1 MGKGPYGKAVCGS
14 FGLGEEHR
22 PPHKSSLFFKAAR
35 AFSRFSKIEKM
46 KNSGDEMAVIL
57 KADGVSRQFTIGDGS
72 VVNALTDIDLEV
84 DQNQLVCLRGRSG
97 SGKTTLINIL
107 GALDKPSGGNVYF
120 EGQDITQLSS
130 SECDKLRRHKMAFV
144 FQSVAL
150 ISTMTAY
157 ENVEFA
163 LRLAGVPLSERSARA
178 KECLTRVGLEKRMY
192 HRPGELSG
200 GEQQRVAIARAV
212 CHRPKIVF
220 ADEPTAA
227 LDTPTGL
234 AVLKLFR
241 ELVREED
248 LTIVMTTHD
257 QTMMELADVVYSL
270 EDGVIS
276 SAVHNDV
283 AGGGADA

>member
-1 MGKGPYGKAVCGS
+1 MS
-14 FGLGEEHR
+14 
-22 PPHKSSLFFKAAR
+22 
-35 AFSRFSKIEKM
+35 
-46 KNSGDEMAVIL
+46 VIL
-57 KADGVSRQFTIGDGS
+57 KAENVSRCFKIGDGS
-72 VVNALTDIDLEV
+72 VVNALEGIDLEV
-84 DQNQLVCLRGRSG
+84 ESGQLVCLRGRSG

-107 GALDKPSGGNVYF
+107 GALDKPD
-120 EGQDITQLSS
+120 EGKVFFDGSDITEMSMA
-130 SECDKLRRHKMAFV
+130 ECDKLRRYQMAFV

-163 LRLAGVPLSERSARA
+163 LRLAGTPLNQRSARA

-212 CHRPKIVF
+212 SHKPKIIF

-227 LDTPTGL
+227 LDSSTGL
-234 AVLKLFR
+234 AVMKLFR
-241 ELVREED
+241 DFIKDND

-257 QTMMELADVVYSL
+257 ETMMELADVVYAL
-270 EDGVIS
+270 EDGKIAS
-276 SAVHNDV
+276 KAENDLTET
-283 AGGGADA
+283 

>member
-1 MGKGPYGKAVCGS
+1 M
-14 FGLGEEHR
+14 
-22 PPHKSSLFFKAAR
+22 
-35 AFSRFSKIEKM
+35 
-46 KNSGDEMAVIL
+46 
-57 KADGVSRQFTIGDGS
+57 
-72 VVNALTDIDLEV
+72 
-84 DQNQLVCLRGRSG
+84 CLRGRSG

-107 GALDKPSGGNVYF
+107 GALDKPDSGAVYF
-120 EGQDITQLSS
+120 NERDITALSS
-130 SECDKLRRHKMAFV
+130 AECDRLRRHEMAFV

-163 LRLAGVPLSERSARA
+163 LRLAGVPIKERSARA
-178 KECLTRVGLEKRMY
+178 KKCLIQVGLEKRMY

-212 CHRPKIVF
+212 SHRPKIVF

-241 ELVREED
+241 ELVKNND

-257 QTMMELADVVYSL
+257 ETMMELADTVYSL
-270 EDGVIS
+270 EDGKI
-276 SAVHNDV
+276 
-283 AGGGADA
+283 AGTVNNSVSDD

>member
-1 MGKGPYGKAVCGS
+1 MS
-14 FGLGEEHR
+14 
-22 PPHKSSLFFKAAR
+22 
-35 AFSRFSKIEKM
+35 
-46 KNSGDEMAVIL
+46 VIL
-57 KADGVSRQFTIGDGS
+57 KAENVSRCFKIGDGS
-72 VVNALTDIDLEV
+72 VVNALEGIDLEV
-84 DQNQLVCLRGRSG
+84 ESGQLVCLRGRSG

-107 GALDKPSGGNVYF
+107 GALDKPD
-120 EGQDITQLSS
+120 EGKVFFDGSDITEMSMA
-130 SECDKLRRHKMAFV
+130 ECDKLRRYQMAFV

-163 LRLAGVPLSERSARA
+163 LRLAGTPLNQRSARA

-212 CHRPKIVF
+212 SHKPKIIF

-227 LDTPTGL
+227 LDSSTGL
-234 AVLKLFR
+234 AVMKLFR
-241 ELVREED
+241 DFIKDND

-257 QTMMELADVVYSL
+257 ETMMELADVVYAL
-270 EDGVIS
+270 EDGKIASKVK
-276 SAVHNDV
+276 NDL
-283 AGGGADA
+283 

>member
-1 MGKGPYGKAVCGS
+1 MS
-14 FGLGEEHR
+14 
-22 PPHKSSLFFKAAR
+22 
-35 AFSRFSKIEKM
+35 
-46 KNSGDEMAVIL
+46 VIL
-57 KADGVSRQFTIGDGS
+57 KAENVSRRFKIGDGS
-72 VVNALTDIDLEV
+72 VVNALEGIDLEV
-84 DQNQLVCLRGRSG
+84 EGGQLVCLRGRSG

-107 GALDKPSGGNVYF
+107 GALDKPD
-120 EGQDITQLSS
+120 EGKVFFNGENITEMNM
-130 SECDKLRRHKMAFV
+130 SECDKLRRYQMAFV

-163 LRLAGVPLSERSARA
+163 LRLAGTPLSKRSARA

-212 CHRPKIVF
+212 SHKPKIIF

-227 LDTPTGL
+227 LDSSTGL
-234 AVLKLFR
+234 AVMKLFR
-241 ELVREED
+241 DFIKDND

-257 QTMMELADVVYSL
+257 ETMMELADVVYAL
-270 EDGVIS
+270 EDGKIS
-276 SAVHNDV
+276 SKVKNDLTRL
-283 AGGGADA
+283 G

>member
-1 MGKGPYGKAVCGS
+1 MS
-14 FGLGEEHR
+14 
-22 PPHKSSLFFKAAR
+22 
-35 AFSRFSKIEKM
+35 
-46 KNSGDEMAVIL
+46 VIL
-57 KADGVSRQFTIGDGS
+57 KAEKVSRQFTIGDGS
-72 VVNALTDIDLEV
+72 IVNALTDINLEV
-84 DQNQLVCLRGRSG
+84 ENNRLVCLRGRSG

-107 GALDKPSGGNVYF
+107 GALDKPSGGTVYF
-120 EGQDITQLSS
+120 DGRNITDFSP
-130 SECDKLRRHKMAFV
+130 SECDKLRRHEMAFV

-163 LRLAGVPLSERSARA
+163 LRLAGVPLKQRSARA
-178 KECLTRVGLEKRMY
+178 KECLTQVGLEKRMY

-234 AVLKLFR
+234 AMLKLFR
-241 ELVREED
+241 DLVKDND

-257 QTMMELADVVYSL
+257 ETMMELADVVYSL
-270 EDGVIS
+270 EDGKIASFVKNERKDLI
-276 SAVHNDV
+276 
-283 AGGGADA
+283 

>member
-1 MGKGPYGKAVCGS
+1 MSV
-14 FGLGEEHR
+14 L
-22 PPHKSSLFFKAAR
+22 
-35 AFSRFSKIEKM
+35 
-46 KNSGDEMAVIL
+46 L
-57 KADGVSRQFTIGDGS
+57 KAENVSRQFIIGDGS
-72 VVNALTDIDLEV
+72 TVNALTGINLEV
-84 DQNQLVCLRGRSG
+84 NSGQLVCLRGRSG

-107 GALDKPSGGNVYF
+107 GALDRPSGGNVYF
-120 EGQDITQLSS
+120 EEKDITGLSP
-130 SECDKLRRHKMAFV
+130 SECDKLRRYKMAFV

-212 CHRPKIVF
+212 CHKPKIVF

-241 ELVREED
+241 NLVKDGD

-257 QTMMELADVVYSL
+257 PAMMELADVVYSL

-276 SAVHNDV
+276 SAQYNDI
-283 AGGGADA
+283 ASGGGTDA

>member
-1 MGKGPYGKAVCGS
+1 MS
-14 FGLGEEHR
+14 
-22 PPHKSSLFFKAAR
+22 
-35 AFSRFSKIEKM
+35 
-46 KNSGDEMAVIL
+46 VIL
-57 KADGVSRQFTIGDGS
+57 KADNVSRQFTIGDGS
-72 VVNALTDIDLEV
+72 VVNALTGIDLTVESG
-84 DQNQLVCLRGRSG
+84 QLVCLRGRSG

-107 GALDKPSGGNVYF
+107 GALDKPNGGKVVF
-120 EGQDITQLSS
+120 DGRDITDLPSA
-130 SECDKLRRHKMAFV
+130 ECDRLRRYEMAFV

-163 LRLAGVPLSERSARA
+163 LRLAGVPLSKRSARA

-241 ELVREED
+241 ELVRDNE

-257 QTMMELADVVYSL
+257 ETMMELADVVYSL
-270 EDGVIS
+270 EDGKIASMTENHVE
-276 SAVHNDV
+276 
-283 AGGGADA
+283 G